1 MLALVNHTG
10 FYQNH
15 RRISGVERYNK
26 RMFTL
31 SVGITVEVMCF
42 KFRNFHETAQ
52 GERERYAGF

>member
-52 GERERYAGF
+52 GERER